1 MFPKFSRDLKI
12 IALMPGDIDK
22 STVTGKFEI
31 GLGCASADGL
41 FRLAVKISPKMPRN
55 RRRLDTNRVCCA
67 LQNAGFI
74 KKFNDQISR
83 LMHPQ
88 ASDHAG
94 KLTGFEGNTIRQAI
108 NRVAGPHRELA
119 ITLIRWIA
127 PFILGLKFDLKRLTH
142 IADSRRHRQKPLRLA
157 GDNLYHRLVRHRLVA
172 KGRNRVDQRMKFIR
186 FLAKCLQP
194 HPRRPARAVTKRD
207 GDAIPF
213 AQKSADNFDIKRA
226 IPRPYIAFR
235 VIMIGQHSVI

>member
-12 IALMPGDIDK
+12 IALMAGDIDK

-31 GLGCASADGL
+31 GLGCAGANGF

-55 RRRLDTNRVCCA
+55 RRRLDSNRVCCA

-74 KKFNDQISR
+74 KKFNDQITR
-83 LMHPQ
+83 LMHSQ

-94 KLTGFEGNTIRQAI
+94 KLTGFEVDSIRQAI
-108 NRVAGPHRELA
+108 NRMAGPHRDLA
-119 ITLIRWIA
+119 ITLIRWVA
-127 PFILGLKFDLKRLTH
+127 PFILSLKFDLKRLTH
-142 IADSRRHRQKPLRLA
+142 IADSRRHSRKLCRLA
-157 GDNLYHRLVRHRLVA
+157 GNNLYHRLVRHRLVT
-172 KGRNRVDQRMKFIR
+172 KGRNRVDQRMKFIS

-194 HPRRPARAVTKRD
+194 HTRRPARPVTKSD
-207 GDAIPF
+207 GDAVTL